1 MGTHYGWNSRNDV
14 VEHLVD
20 SYSGERNAIKQMKA
34 TNFGRHVWMLIQ
46 PTEPGYSSQ
55 PDGGSYISL
64 FKLSSYDGEWGY
76 KPISEH
82 MGPCYYDCPK
92 SLLEEADDAPNE
104 YAKQWRNKVLQQHK
118 GGEQ

>member
-1 MGTHYGWNSRNDV
+1 MGTYYGWNSRNDV

-55 PDGGSYISL
+55 HNGGSYISL